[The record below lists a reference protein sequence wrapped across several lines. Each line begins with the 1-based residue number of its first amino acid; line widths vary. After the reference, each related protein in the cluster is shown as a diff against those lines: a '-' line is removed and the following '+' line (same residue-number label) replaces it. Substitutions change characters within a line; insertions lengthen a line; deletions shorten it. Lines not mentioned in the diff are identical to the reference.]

1 MTKKVYLLPGTMCD
15 ERMWQMVLPYL
26 PNHIVLNYL
35 TIGSQSSIDE
45 LVDDIAAQLPDCAS
59 CLLGFSLGGYL
70 ATAFSIKY
78 PERVSQLLVVANSPN
93 ALPAREVKERQRTI
107 NWLKTHGYTGV
118 PTKRITNLLGDSA
131 KSNQEIIELIRDMDA
146 CFGGEVL
153 MQQLLATTL
162 RENLFEQLQ
171 QLKMPVDYLVG
182 AEDTLVNI
190 DKLQS
195 QISSSENMSFTLLKD
210 TGHMLPLEQPEAF
223 NSWLAEK
230 IKQP

>member
-1 MTKKVYLLPGTMCD
+1 MIKNVYLLPGTMCD
-15 ERMWQMVLPYL
+15 ERMWQLVLPYL
-26 PNHIVLNYL
+26 PSHIALNYL

-45 LVDDIAAQLPDCAS
+45 LVDDIAAQLPDYAS

-107 NWLKTHGYTGV
+107 NWLKTHGYKGV

-131 KSNQEIIELIRDMDA
+131 KSNQEIIALIRDMDA
-146 CFGGEVL
+146 SFGGHVL

-162 RENLFEQLQ
+162 RENLFEQLE
-171 QLKMPVDYLVG
+171 QLRIPVDYLVG
-182 AEDTLVNI
+182 AEDTLVHI
-190 DKLQS
+190 DKLQL
-195 QISSSENMSFTLLKD
+195 QISMSDTMSFTLLKD

-223 NSWLAEK
+223 SSWLTEK